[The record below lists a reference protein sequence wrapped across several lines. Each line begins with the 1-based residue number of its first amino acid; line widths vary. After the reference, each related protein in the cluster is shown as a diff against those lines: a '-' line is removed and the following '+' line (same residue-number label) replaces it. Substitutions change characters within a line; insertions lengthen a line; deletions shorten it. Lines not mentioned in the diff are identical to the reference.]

1 MTLSIAKD
9 PLLTA
14 ARIVIGFF
22 IVVLGIGIAALAV
35 GLPAMLLNRS
45 RILAEL
51 TRDGTVVEPQFFLAA
66 SVAMVIVAGLLA
78 LGIWFLLELRRIVNT
93 VSEGDPFIPDNA
105 DRLRRMGWI
114 ALAAQAVAVPLAA
127 VIIWLAGL
135 VEDNDGIRLDDDM
148 GFSGGGVIL
157 VLVLFILARV
167 FKRGAEMREELE
179 GTV

>member
-1 MTLSIAKD
+1 
-9 PLLTA
+9 
-14 ARIVIGFF
+14 
-22 IVVLGIGIAALAV
+22 
-35 GLPAMLLNRS
+35 
-45 RILAEL
+45 
-51 TRDGTVVEPQFFLAA
+51 
-66 SVAMVIVAGLLA
+66 
-78 LGIWFLLELRRIVNT
+78 
-93 VSEGDPFIPDNA
+93 
-105 DRLRRMGWI
+105 MGWI